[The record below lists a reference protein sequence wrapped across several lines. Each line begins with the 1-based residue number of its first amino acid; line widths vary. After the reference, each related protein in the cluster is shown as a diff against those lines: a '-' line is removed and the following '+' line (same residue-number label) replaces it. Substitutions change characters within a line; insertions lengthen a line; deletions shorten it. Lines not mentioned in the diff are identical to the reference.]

1 MDTTRRISLILLS
14 FCLVLV
20 VALVVFVNL
29 SGGNDVEDKVVGKPL
44 PLKHSTLLSMV
55 ECDGYTVVDVRN
67 PWGDG
72 LLKRYVLVPKEN
84 ELPSDLPDGVLLRT
98 PLDRVVL
105 VSGVHVALLEELG
118 TEMAVAG
125 VCDAQYVYSNMTR
138 DGLAS
143 GRVVDCGSSMDVDSE
158 RLVLANPE
166 ALFVLPYEN
175 CGYGKIERLGIPLIE
190 CADYME
196 PSPLACAEW
205 IRFYGRLV
213 GKGHEADSIFNKVAE
228 EYCSLV
234 EMTRGVEK
242 RPKLLCELKSHSA
255 WYVPGGRS
263 TTGKLYQEAGGEY
276 PFDNY
281 PNSGAVPLSFETVF
295 DKAQDADIWLM
306 KYNQPTE
313 KTLSSIRED
322 YSPYTQFKAFQN
334 KHVYGCNTAYRPYYE
349 DFPFHP
355 DWVLK
360 DLIKIFHPSL
370 LPEHELKYFSKL
382 AE

>member
-255 WYVPGGRS
+255 WYVPGGSS
-263 TTGKLYQEAGGEY
+263 TMGRMYADAGADY
-276 PFDNY
+276 AFASYDV
-281 PNSGAVPLSFETVF
+281 SGSVPLAFEVVLEN
-295 DKAQDADIWLM
+295 AADADLWLI
-306 KYNQPTE
+306 KYNSPVD
-313 KTLSSIRED
+313 KTLESLLDEFSG
-322 YSPYTQFKAFQN
+322 YSHFEAFRTKN
-334 KHVYGCNTAYRPYYE
+334 VYACNCAYKRLFE
-349 DFPFHP
+349 ERSFHP
-355 DWVLK
+355 EKVLK
-360 DLIKIFHPSL
+360 ELIALFHPSL
-370 LPEHELKYFSKL
+370 MPGYKMRYYEKMR
-382 AE
+382 

>member
-1 MDTTRRISLILLS
+1 MILLS

-84 ELPSDLPDGVLLRT
+84 ELPSDIPDGVLLRT

-255 WYVPGGRS
+255 WYVPGGSS
-263 TTGKLYQEAGGEY
+263 TMGRMYADAGADY
-276 PFDNY
+276 AFASYDV
-281 PNSGAVPLSFETVF
+281 SGSVPLAFEVVLEN
-295 DKAQDADIWLM
+295 AADADLWLI
-306 KYNQPTE
+306 KYNSPVD
-313 KTLSSIRED
+313 KTLESLLDEFSG
-322 YSPYTQFKAFQN
+322 YSHFEAFRTKN
-334 KHVYGCNTAYRPYYE
+334 VYACNCAYKRLFE
-349 DFPFHP
+349 ERSFHP
-355 DWVLK
+355 EKVLK
-360 DLIKIFHPSL
+360 ELIALFHPSL
-370 LPEHELKYFSKL
+370 MPGYKMRYYEKMR
-382 AE
+382 

>member
-1 MDTTRRISLILLS
+1 MDTTRRISWILLS

-255 WYVPGGRS
+255 WYVPGGSS
-263 TTGKLYQEAGGEY
+263 TMGRMYADAGADY
-276 PFDNY
+276 AFASYDV
-281 PNSGAVPLSFETVF
+281 SGSVPLAFEVVLEN
-295 DKAQDADIWLM
+295 AADADLWLI
-306 KYNQPTE
+306 KYNSPVD
-313 KTLSSIRED
+313 KTLESLLDEFSG
-322 YSPYTQFKAFQN
+322 YSHFEAFRTKN
-334 KHVYGCNTAYRPYYE
+334 VYACNCAYKRLFE
-349 DFPFHP
+349 ERSFHP
-355 DWVLK
+355 EKVLK
-360 DLIKIFHPSL
+360 ELIALFHPSL
-370 LPEHELKYFSKL
+370 MPGYKMRYYEKMR
-382 AE
+382 

>member
-67 PWGDG
+67 PWDDG

-125 VCDAQYVYSNMTR
+125 VCDVQYVYSNMTR

-255 WYVPGGRS
+255 WYVPGGSS
-263 TTGKLYQEAGGEY
+263 TMGRMYADAGADY
-276 PFDNY
+276 AFASYDV
-281 PNSGAVPLSFETVF
+281 SGSVPLAFEVVLEN
-295 DKAQDADIWLM
+295 AADADLWLI
-306 KYNQPTE
+306 KYNSPVD
-313 KTLSSIRED
+313 KTLESLLDEFSG
-322 YSPYTQFKAFQN
+322 YSHFEAFRTKN
-334 KHVYGCNTAYRPYYE
+334 VYACNCAYKRLFE
-349 DFPFHP
+349 ERSFHP
-355 DWVLK
+355 EKVLK
-360 DLIKIFHPSL
+360 ELIALFHPSL
-370 LPEHELKYFSKL
+370 MPGYKMRYYEKMR
-382 AE
+382 

>member
-175 CGYGKIERLGIPLIE
+175 YGYGKIERLGIPLIE

-255 WYVPGGRS
+255 WYVPGGSS
-263 TTGKLYQEAGGEY
+263 TMGRMYADAGADY
-276 PFDNY
+276 AFASYDV
-281 PNSGAVPLSFETVF
+281 SGSVPLAFEVVLEN
-295 DKAQDADIWLM
+295 AADADLWLI
-306 KYNQPTE
+306 KYNSPVD
-313 KTLSSIRED
+313 KTLESLLDEFSG
-322 YSPYTQFKAFQN
+322 YSHFEAFRTKN
-334 KHVYGCNTAYRPYYE
+334 VYACNCAYKRLFE
-349 DFPFHP
+349 ERSFHP
-355 DWVLK
+355 EKVLK
-360 DLIKIFHPSL
+360 ELIALFHPSL
-370 LPEHELKYFSKL
+370 MPGYKMRYYEKMR
-382 AE
+382 